1 MNSMLQKV
9 STVVGVRGVGDVFS
23 KAAVSVAVPKMTA
36 VAGTNRIYA
45 GVGNG
50 VSHQFGS
57 HSLQHLH
64 GGEAAMVQFLLGG
77 DNDGATGDS
86 LISHGIDPNNN
97 GNDSEVTVVLST
109 VQDGGM
115 RDPVAATAREPAS
128 TPADVKE
135 EDGKKPFGSEK
146 PPAAEA
152 QPPVEE
158 GRRTRSA
165 SEKYSLRPRSIQ
177 NRIET
182 EMRRRGG
189 RSAAD
194 RAVRSGA
201 AAAASNEDGG
211 REGTTGSA
219 AGSGGRSGGGSGG
232 GRREPKPKQKPPPL
246 SKYRRKTANA
256 RERSRMREI
265 NQAFETLRKAVP
277 TYPTPMSCSSSS
289 SSSSCSSSS
298 GSPSYGSQNKASEKL
313 TKITTLR
320 LAMNYIEALAQ
331 ILREKPREDDTGLL
345 SPSST
350 SSIASSLSS
359 ASSSSPYLH
368 QQHHHHHPYRQ
379 EVQPQGMQAPLPP
392 LIQLPSLLPPMPPLP
407 LGSHLG
413 GFSSHQLTGSTF
425 GEASSGCGSD
435 ELGDYTTTCSDLLSD
450 DGSTFGG
457 GGRGGAVGTHDDPLN
472 VDSFDDIIGD
482 GLDILLES
490 DGESLQFHSDLSEQS
505 TP

>member
-9 STVVGVRGVGDVFS
+9 STVVRVGGVGDVFS

-36 VAGTNRIYA
+36 VAGTNRLYA

-50 VSHQFGS
+50 MSHQFGS
-57 HSLQHLH
+57 HSIQHLH

-77 DNDGATGDS
+77 DGDGATGDT
-86 LISHGIDPNNN
+86 LITQGIDPNNN
-97 GNDSEVTVVLST
+97 GNNSEVTVVLST
-109 VQDGGM
+109 VQDDNM
-115 RDPVAATAREPAS
+115 RDPISVTAREPAS
-128 TPADVKE
+128 SPTMKEKSKVLKE
-135 EDGKKPFGSEK
+135 EN
-146 PPAAEA
+146 PPK
-152 QPPVEE
+152 QVPPVEE
-158 GRRTRSA
+158 GRRTRGA

-177 NRIET
+177 NRLET

-189 RSAAD
+189 RSTGE
-194 RAVRSGA
+194 RSGRSGE
-201 AAAASNEDGG
+201 ASTDA
-211 REGTTGSA
+211 EGTDGSTGS
-219 AGSGGRSGGGSGG
+219 GGNSGGRSGGSTG

-277 TYPTPMSCSSSS
+277 PPLTCSSS

-298 GSPSYGSQNKASEKL
+298 GSPPYGGTKASEKL

-350 SSIASSLSS
+350 SSSTSSLSS
-359 ASSSSPYLH
+359 SSPSPY
-368 QQHHHHHPYRQ
+368 HHHHPYRHGIQ
-379 EVQPQGMQAPLPP
+379 AQGMQQTQAPLPHMM
-392 LIQLPSLLPPMPPLP
+392 QLPSLLPPMPPLP
-407 LGSHLG
+407 LTSHLG
-413 GFSSHQLTGSTF
+413 GFSSHHLSGATF
-425 GEASSGCGSD
+425 GDASPGCGSD
-435 ELGDYTTTCSDLLSD
+435 ELGDYGTTCSDLLSD

-457 GGRGGAVGTHDDPLN
+457 GGGGHVGTHEDPLN

>member
-9 STVVGVRGVGDVFS
+9 SAVVGVGGVGDVFS

-57 HSLQHLH
+57 LQHLH

-77 DNDGATGDS
+77 DHDGATGDS
-86 LISHGIDPNNN
+86 LVGVDTNNN
-97 GNDSEVTVVLST
+97 GNEVTVVLST
-109 VQDGGM
+109 VQDTVM
-115 RDPVAATAREPAS
+115 REPVAATTRELATGPSEPA
-128 TPADVKE
+128 KE
-135 EDGKKPFGSEK
+135 EDPKPFPVPSDA
-146 PPAAEA
+146 PAAEP

-158 GRRTRSA
+158 GRRTRGA

-177 NRIET
+177 NRMET
-182 EMRRRGG
+182 ELRRRGG
-189 RSAAD
+189 RTATSSVEKSA
-194 RAVRSGA
+194 RSGGSA
-201 AAAASNEDGG
+201 AAAASEA
-211 REGTTGSA
+211 REGATVTA
-219 AGSGGRSGGGSGG
+219 AGSGGRSGSGG

-277 TYPTPMSCSSSS
+277 TFPAPLSCSSSS

-298 GSPSYGSQNKASEKL
+298 GSPSYGGTNKASEKL

-331 ILREKPREDDTGLL
+331 ILREKPREEDASLL

-350 SSIASSLSS
+350 TSSTSSLSS
-359 ASSSSPYLH
+359 ASSSPYLH
-368 QQHHHHHPYRQ
+368 QNLHHHHHPYRQ
-379 EVQPQGMQAPLPP
+379 DAQPHPGIHQQAPLPS

-407 LGSHLG
+407 LGTHLG
-413 GFSSHQLTGSTF
+413 GFTSHQLAGSAF
-425 GEASSGCGSD
+425 GDASSGCGSD
-435 ELGDYTTTCSDLLSD
+435 ELGDYATTCSDLLSD

-457 GGRGGAVGTHDDPLN
+457 GGCRGGGVGDPLN
-472 VDSFDDIIGD
+472 VDPFEDIIGD